1 MRATVS
7 KVRILSPSATSA
19 VFSACGDWP
28 APPREGPP
36 VRYFGLA
43 LISQMRARLVHIT
56 YLIAITTAM
65 VGWGWL
71 IFTGVKWLVS

>member
-1 MRATVS
+1 M
-7 KVRILSPSATSA
+7 
-19 VFSACGDWP
+19 
-28 APPREGPP
+28 
-36 VRYFGLA
+36 RYFGLA